1 MSPFN
6 FNLNPQ
12 DIAQTFSQYV
22 KAIIWI
28 LLWATIG
35 LASLAGA
42 YVAFRGIWIAVKL
55 VMKSI
60 GI

>member
-1 MSPFN
+1 MSP

-12 DIAQTFSQYV
+12 NIAQTFSQHV
-22 KAIIWI
+22 KAIVWI

-42 YVAFRGIWIAVKL
+42 YVAVRSIWVAVKL
-55 VMKSI
+55 GMKAI